1 MRAEQPPP
9 LRRAPLR
16 RAPPEGLIQRSE
28 RLVGLQQRA
37 VGAAG
42 GERERGFGVAGAIAK
57 ADLVRV
63 RVGARVRA
71 RVRVT
76 VRIRV
81 RVKVRVTGACYQEV
95 LLPGGLLYSSAAL
108 GREEWLAIG
117 PGLGLG

>member
-1 MRAEQPPP
+1 MGSRAT
-9 LRRAPLR
+9 RRIVP
-16 RAPPEGLIQRSE
+16 SY
-28 RLVGLQQRA
+28 
-37 VGAAG
+37 
-42 GERERGFGVAGAIAK
+42 
-57 ADLVRV
+57 LVRV
-63 RVGARVRA
+63 SVRVRVRA

-117 PGLGLG
+117 PGLGLGLG

>member
-1 MRAEQPPP
+1 MGSRAT
-9 LRRAPLR
+9 RRIVP
-16 RAPPEGLIQRSE
+16 SY
-28 RLVGLQQRA
+28 
-37 VGAAG
+37 
-42 GERERGFGVAGAIAK
+42 
-57 ADLVRV
+57 LVRV
-63 RVGARVRA
+63 SVRVRVRA